1 MEVGVK
7 RVRCILSKR
16 NAQRA
21 EAAAICLGIKQISQK
36 RIIDK
41 MLVSLNEKRVA
52 YVSDCTVLAD
62 CEGKGLSQM
71 VEYFPE
77 NPRDY
82 VEDHGEDVG
91 SLFVCFKGCEWYL
104 PTEDDPEGEYLHPY
118 TGSLDQEAVVY
129 RYVVNE
135 TRKEY
140 LDRFHGRHL
149 CTVDGVDILE
159 DVTPALLGDTGRLER
174 KGEEAL
180 DGIWVGDVITPT
192 NDAPGEGCIDITPEY
207 AIWP

>member
-52 YVSDCTVLAD
+52 YVSDYTVLAD

-71 VEYFPE
+71 AEYFPE
-77 NPRDY
+77 IPRDY

-91 SLFVCFKGCEWYL
+91 SLLACFKGC
-104 PTEDDPEGEYLHPY
+104 
-118 TGSLDQEAVVY
+118 
-129 RYVVNE
+129 
-135 TRKEY
+135 K
-140 LDRFHGRHL
+140 
-149 CTVDGVDILE
+149 
-159 DVTPALLGDTGRLER
+159 
-174 KGEEAL
+174 
-180 DGIWVGDVITPT
+180 
-192 NDAPGEGCIDITPEY
+192 
-207 AIWP
+207 